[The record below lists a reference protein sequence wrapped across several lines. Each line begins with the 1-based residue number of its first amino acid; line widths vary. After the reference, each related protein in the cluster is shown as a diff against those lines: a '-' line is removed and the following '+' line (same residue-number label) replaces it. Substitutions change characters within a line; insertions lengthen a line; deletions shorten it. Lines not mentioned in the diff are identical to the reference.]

1 MFAGTAAAV
10 IGAAVLFQF
19 LRAEPAQSQTQPAG
33 NAKQPAQGSQSQVVL
48 ARVNNQPIYWD
59 AVAREAVNRH
69 GNEILD
75 NLINRLLIQQECD
88 RQSITVS
95 KDEVNHEVQEIAK
108 KFNLPV
114 DTWYQMLQAER
125 NLSKQQYQ
133 DDIIWPMI
141 ALKKLAGTEFKPTN
155 EDMDKAF
162 KRDYGPRVKARL
174 ILVDGNVR
182 VANQIWE
189 ECNANPDD
197 FEKIA
202 TEKSADPNTRPLGGA
217 IPPIRMFG
225 GSDQIEAAAFKMQ
238 EGEISPVIEIGEN
251 RYVILK
257 CEGRTEPVVSDIK
270 DVWEGLYAQVTEEKT
285 QSAVAVVFE
294 KVKSQAQIQNFLANT
309 TTGAPRKPQTGQ
321 VRQTS
326 GEQPVG
332 TARTKTGA
340 PKANAARAATANV
353 ETLPEK
359 N

>member
-1 MFAGTAAAV
+1 
-10 IGAAVLFQF
+10 
-19 LRAEPAQSQTQPAG
+19 
-33 NAKQPAQGSQSQVVL
+33 
-48 ARVNNQPIYWD
+48 
-59 AVAREAVNRH
+59 
-69 GNEILD
+69 
-75 NLINRLLIQQECD
+75 
-88 RQSITVS
+88 
-95 KDEVNHEVQEIAK
+95 
-108 KFNLPV
+108 
-114 DTWYQMLQAER
+114 MLQSER
-125 NLSKQQYQ
+125 KLSPQQYQ

-174 ILVDGNVR
+174 ILVEGNVR

-202 TEKSADPNTRPLGGA
+202 TEKSADPNTRPLGGT

-225 GSDQIEAAAFKMQ
+225 GSDQIETAAFKLE

-309 TTGAPRKPQTGQ
+309 ATGAARKPQAGQ
-321 VRQTS
+321 VKQTS
-326 GEQPVG
+326 GEQPAG
-332 TARTKTGA
+332 TARTKPTA
-340 PKANAARAATANV
+340 ARPNAAKAATAKV
-353 ETLPEK
+353 ETQPE